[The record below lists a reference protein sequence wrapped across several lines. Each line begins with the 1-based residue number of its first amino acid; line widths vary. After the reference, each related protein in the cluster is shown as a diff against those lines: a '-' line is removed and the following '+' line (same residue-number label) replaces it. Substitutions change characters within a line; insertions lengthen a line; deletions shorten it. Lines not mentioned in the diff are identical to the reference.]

1 MQLAASPALQRSL
14 AQLWQS
20 LTEWT
25 RRDTAAEN
33 SHIRAQIEKLLDRI
47 PAQIERNPRLMRR
60 ADIRLALLAREL
72 LGSNKGRAAAFVAE
86 QVKRWNGEEITDKLE
101 LGLGRDLQYIRING
115 TLVGGLAGLLI
126 YSLSQWLF

>member
-1 MQLAASPALQRSL
+1 
-14 AQLWQS
+14 
-20 LTEWT
+20 
-25 RRDTAAEN
+25 
-33 SHIRAQIEKLLDRI
+33 
-47 PAQIERNPRLMRR
+47 MRPLR

>member
-1 MQLAASPALQRSL
+1 M
-14 AQLWQS
+14 
-20 LTEWT
+20 
-25 RRDTAAEN
+25 
-33 SHIRAQIEKLLDRI
+33 
-47 PAQIERNPRLMRR
+47 QIERNPRLMRR

-101 LGLGRDLQYIRING
+101 LGLGRDLQYIHING